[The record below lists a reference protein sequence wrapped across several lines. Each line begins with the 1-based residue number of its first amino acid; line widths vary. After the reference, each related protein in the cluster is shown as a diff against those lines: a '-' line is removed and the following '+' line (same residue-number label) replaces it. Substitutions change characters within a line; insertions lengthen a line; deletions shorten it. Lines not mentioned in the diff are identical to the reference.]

1 MAEDIL
7 VLGYFS
13 LYQCVVC
20 CPILF
25 VLKQLTLTPEFSII
39 IPTYNRA
46 NRVRES
52 IESVL
57 NQTCKN
63 WELIVVDDGSTD
75 NTKEICQR
83 FKDQRITYLYQEN
96 AERSAARNRGIA
108 KAVGKYIG
116 FLDSDDV
123 YAPSFLEEVQALTQ
137 NTHIPSLIFTGLSTN
152 HGGGVI
158 PQPIPAAGHLAF
170 ADFLLIHSMA
180 TPRAVI
186 HRECFQKGLFPKD
199 FSIGEDRHL
208 WVRLATYFPVLFCPK
223 AIVIQ
228 NDYGDRSIAS
238 LPAVKENYLS
248 LCAAIQSEEGKT
260 LARKS
265 VSIAKGRALLV
276 ISRWHIVNENRGGGI
291 VYAIRSLWVSP
302 VDQVKFK
309 VSLLLRLVLGCQLK
323 SIATLF

>member
-1 MAEDIL
+1 
-7 VLGYFS
+7 
-13 LYQCVVC
+13 
-20 CPILF
+20 
-25 VLKQLTLTPEFSII
+25 LTPEFSII

-46 NRVRES
+46 NQVREA

-57 NQTCKN
+57 SQTYKN
-63 WELIVVDDGSTD
+63 WELIIINDGSTD
-75 NTKEICQR
+75 NTKAVCQQ
-83 FKDQRITYLYQEN
+83 FEDKRITYVYQEN
-96 AERSAARNRGIA
+96 SERSAARNNGIA
-108 KAVGKYIG
+108 LARGKYIG
-116 FLDSDDV
+116 FLDSDDT
-123 YAPSFLEEVQALTQ
+123 YSPTFLENVQNVTKGLTS
-137 NTHIPSLIFTGLSTN
+137 PSLLFTGLSVN
-152 HGGGVI
+152 HQNSI
-158 PQPIPAAGHLAF
+158 TPQPIPAMNTLSPKE
-170 ADFLLIHSMA
+170 FLLVHSMA

-208 WVRLATYFPVLFCPK
+208 WVRLATYFPVFFCPK

-238 LPAVKENYLS
+238 LSAIKENYLS

-276 ISRWHIVNENRGGGI
+276 ISRWHIVNKSRGGGI

-309 VSLLLRLVLGCQLK
+309 VNLLLRLFLGYQLK
-323 SIATLF
+323 SIAALF

>member
-1 MAEDIL
+1 M
-7 VLGYFS
+7 
-13 LYQCVVC
+13 
-20 CPILF
+20 
-25 VLKQLTLTPEFSII
+25 TPEFSII

-46 NRVRES
+46 NRVCKA

-57 NQTCKN
+57 SQTYKN
-63 WELIVVDDGSTD
+63 WELIIIDDGSTD
-75 NTKEICQR
+75 NTKAVCQQ
-83 FKDQRITYLYQEN
+83 FEDKRITYVYQEN
-96 AERSAARNRGIA
+96 SERSAARNKGIA
-108 KAVGKYIG
+108 LARGKYIG
-116 FLDSDDV
+116 FLDSDDT
-123 YAPSFLEEVQALTQ
+123 YSPTFLENVQNVTKGLTS
-137 NTHIPSLIFTGLSTN
+137 PSLLFTGLSVN
-152 HGGGVI
+152 HQNSI
-158 PQPIPAAGHLAF
+158 TPQPIPAMNTLSPKE
-170 ADFLLIHSMA
+170 FLLVHSMA

-238 LPAVKENYLS
+238 LPAIKENYSS

-276 ISRWHIVNENRGGGI
+276 ISRWHIINKSRRGGI

-309 VSLLLRLVLGCQLK
+309 VNLLLRLFLGYQLK
-323 SIATLF
+323 SIAALF

>member
-1 MAEDIL
+1 M
-7 VLGYFS
+7 
-13 LYQCVVC
+13 
-20 CPILF
+20 
-25 VLKQLTLTPEFSII
+25 TPEFSII

-46 NRVRES
+46 NRVREA

-57 NQTCKN
+57 SQTYKN
-63 WELIVVDDGSTD
+63 WELIVIDDGSTD
-75 NTKEICQR
+75 NTKEVCQR

-108 KAVGKYIG
+108 MAIGKYIG
-116 FLDSDDV
+116 FLDSDDI
-123 YAPSFLEEVQALTQ
+123 YARSFLEEVKALTQ
-137 NTHIPSLIFTGLSTN
+137 NTTSPSLIFTGLSIKQ
-152 HGGGVI
+152 GGVDV
-158 PQPIPAAGHLAF
+158 PQPIPSAGHLAC

-186 HRECFQKGLFPKD
+186 HRECFQKGLFTKD

-228 NDYGDRSIAS
+228 NDHGDRSIAS
-238 LPAVKENYLS
+238 LPAIKENYLS

-260 LARKS
+260 LARRS

-276 ISRWHIVNENRGGGI
+276 ISRWHIVNKSRGGGI

-309 VSLLLRLVLGCQLK
+309 VNLLLRLFLGYQLK
-323 SIATLF
+323 SIAALF